1 MKYIY
6 DIELNF
12 NNKYYEFYEWEKKD
26 NITHINKIPY
36 YKITNKDMYHLKY
49 NRIKI
54 EKHFF
59 QNDKKYTY
67 IFSDG
72 QSIIAIKFDKKGNN
86 KLKSDINIEDQE
98 EMINIIDKQKV
109 TKLKYEIIKKE
120 KPKFKTRIEIE
131 NKEKLLKTIAK
142 IYNKKE
148 YDKINYIYLECFNK
162 LNENIEKKYKK
173 IKKEIIKGNDNF
185 YKIFNIFK
193 LITQNN

>member
-1 MKYIY
+1 M
-6 DIELNF
+6 
-12 NNKYYEFYEWEKKD
+12 
-26 NITHINKIPY
+26 
-36 YKITNKDMYHLKY
+36 
-49 NRIKI
+49 
-54 EKHFF
+54 
-59 QNDKKYTY
+59 KKYTY

-173 IKKEIIKGNDNF
+173 IKKEIMFDTIK
-185 YKIFNIFK
+185 KWFK
-193 LITQNN
+193 NLIQVNRDIYTEQESAPK